1 MVQVPAVDFTIS
13 CEYNGQT
20 VNVSGF
26 SACVEREIAIPKGV
40 DVNPKM
46 TAVVVEPDGTSRQ
59 VSTKIIEKDGKYFAA
74 INSLTNSNHAVVYR
88 PVAFAD
94 VSENWARDA
103 IDDMGLRMIVFGD
116 ENGDSNPDNDI
127 TRAEFA
133 TILVRAVG
141 LAPGTGSTGL
151 YDVASADW
159 YSGYLETAAEYGIVT
174 GYPDGTVGP
183 NDTITRERP

>member
-1 MVQVPAVDFTIS
+1 
-13 CEYNGQT
+13 
-20 VNVSGF
+20 
-26 SACVEREIAIPKGV
+26 
-40 DVNPKM
+40 
-46 TAVVVEPDGTSRQ
+46 
-59 VSTKIIEKDGKYFAA
+59 
-74 INSLTNSNHAVVYR
+74 
-88 PVAFAD
+88 
-94 VSENWARDA
+94 
-103 IDDMGLRMIVFGD
+103 MGLRMIVFGD